1 MAKRKMT
8 PTPAENIAKQI
19 METYKPQSAQEIQ
32 DVVKQ
37 IFAPI
42 FEAALQGEMDNHLGY
57 ANHERSEQDSSNS
70 RNGFSTKK
78 LKTSMGE
85 VPIRIPR
92 DRESSFNPQI
102 VKKHQRDVS
111 AIEDKVLAMYA
122 RGMSQRDISA
132 TIEDIYGFEMSHEQ
146 ISHITDCVMEEVRE
160 WQTRA
165 LKPFYPFIFVDC
177 LYVSLRTEQGIRQSA
192 VHVILAYDTEGRKD
206 VLGLWIN
213 ETESKH
219 VWMQIFDELKAR
231 GIEEIGFLSMDGVS
245 GLEDGA
251 RAIFP
256 QVVVQRC
263 IVHLIRNSVRYI
275 PRKEWSRFTKDL
287 KLIYGAVN
295 VKQARER
302 FEQFKKDWANY
313 PGAVSVWESNFT
325 HVEQL
330 FNYGSAVRKVM
341 YTTNAIESVNSSFR
355 KVTKKGSFPN
365 EDAVFKILYLLVLE
379 LYKKWNKH
387 RLQNWAMIRNQL
399 LADERMAKLMKHYDV
414 IY

>member
-32 DVVKQ
+32 NVVKQ

-365 EDAVFKILYLLVLE
+365 EDAVFKILYLRVLE